1 MSQTEEKFKID
12 FKKKNKQFEEDTIKL
27 NEKHKKELDA
37 SNKKYTELK
46 KTHDK
51 EVHDLFQ
58 NVGTLKFVK
67 EMRFFKK

>member
-37 SNKKYTELK
+37 TNKKYTDLK